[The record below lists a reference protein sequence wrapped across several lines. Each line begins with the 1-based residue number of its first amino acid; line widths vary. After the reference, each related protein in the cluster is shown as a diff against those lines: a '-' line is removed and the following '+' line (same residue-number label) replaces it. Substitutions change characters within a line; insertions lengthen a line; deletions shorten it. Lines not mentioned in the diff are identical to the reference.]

1 MIGIKQ
7 KSALHDLVKLLF
19 EDMKT
24 IYDMDMYIAQI
35 KDDNGII
42 AQLIAEMFHVEAA
55 SHTMINSVVQ
65 GTKNL
70 RDNGLTTEEIATVFA
85 MRVAKATKSDDLV
98 KLLEYG
104 AKKMIDNEFDDS
116 ALAVLCEWLVNET
129 EEQREDDEWQAILI
143 EKLSLIMKTS
153 DIRGGHVRK
162 LKQKISKLQAAGL
175 DPEVI
180 HEFVRNKLAYKGYAN
195 SWRAIEKIPEEGIS
209 W

>member
-1 MIGIKQ
+1 MTGIKQ

-42 AQLIAEMFHVEAA
+42 AQLIAETFRAKAA
-55 SHTMINSVVQ
+55 SHTMINSIVR
-65 GTKNL
+65 GAKTL
-70 RDNGLTTEEIATVFA
+70 RDNGLTTEEAATVFT
-85 MRVAKATKSDDLV
+85 MRVVRITNTSDLATS
-98 KLLEYG
+98 LEYG
-104 AKKMIDNEFDDS
+104 VKQLIDNEFNDD
-116 ALAVLCEWLVNET
+116 ALTDLYNCLANET
-129 EEQREDDEWQAILI
+129 DEQREDVEWQAILI